1 MTPDGGPLGRDAGG
15 GWSPGRGWTPTG
27 RAAAS
32 PRPSRSEL
40 SLFESAAPGGSAT
53 SAVSVKTLVEATRGV
68 VEETL
73 GALWVRGEVTDF
85 KAHRNGQWYF
95 ALRDAGVQLR
105 CVVWSD
111 DRRRMPAAP
120 TDGMAVAAFGQMTM
134 YVARGDL
141 QFRVS
146 AIEPI
151 GEGIHRLARDRTLA
165 LLKRDG
171 LLAPERAP
179 RPLPRYPRCV
189 AVVTSLDGAALHD
202 IVAVV
207 RRRAPT
213 VRVVVAPAR
222 VQGDDA
228 PEMLCAALD
237 RLSRWRGADVV
248 IVGRGGGAKEDLSA
262 FDDER
267 VARAVAACAMPT
279 VSAVGHELDVTLC
292 DLVADHRAAT
302 PSAAAEA
309 AVPLVADA
317 EQRLRAAVGGLS
329 LAARRRVE
337 RAQARMARVAT
348 AVRSSAARTTE
359 RRQARLESAAGRL
372 QALSPLATLA
382 RGFAVAK
389 GPGGEALTGAKDFTP
404 GLPFDLVVRDGIVGA
419 VTSRVAWA
427 TPEEHA

>member
-95 ALRDAGVQLR
+95 ALRDAGVAASLR
-105 CVVWSD
+105 GVVGRPTPHARRSD
-111 DRRRMPAAP
+111 
-120 TDGMAVAAFGQMTM
+120 DGMAVVAFGQMTM

-207 RRRAPT
+207 RRRAPS

-222 VQGDDA
+222 VQGDGRPRGAVRGTRPTEPLAGRGRRHSRTGRRA
-228 PEMLCAALD
+228 PRKISA
-237 RLSRWRGADVV
+237 RSTTSGWRG
-248 IVGRGGGAKEDLSA
+248 RSP
-262 FDDER
+262 R
-267 VARAVAACAMPT
+267 ARCPP
-279 VSAVGHELDVTLC
+279 C
-292 DLVADHRAAT
+292 R
-302 PSAAAEA
+302 PS
-309 AVPLVADA
+309 V
-317 EQRLRAAVGGLS
+317 
-329 LAARRRVE
+329 
-337 RAQARMARVAT
+337 M
-348 AVRSSAARTTE
+348 RST
-359 RRQARLESAAGRL
+359 
-372 QALSPLATLA
+372 
-382 RGFAVAK
+382 
-389 GPGGEALTGAKDFTP
+389 
-404 GLPFDLVVRDGIVGA
+404 
-419 VTSRVAWA
+419 
-427 TPEEHA
+427 